1 MLILNKFRAFVGVLL
16 CIIASFSPMLKVPIK
31 GNWNLYQ
38 SDARLFMITYAIIV
52 ISVLFLF
59 IRKAGAFRFMSF
71 VMSIWYVLAVV
82 AVYFTANNYTKYGF
96 ANKLIGKVVHFQW
109 GWIVFLVGV
118 LFMLFSTKRGDKII
132 AATNPEIVK

>member
-1 MLILNKFRAFVGVLL
+1 MLILNKFRAYIGIVL

-38 SDARLFMITYAIIV
+38 SDARLFIITYAILAIA
-52 ISVLFLF
+52 ILFLF
-59 IRKAGAFRFMSF
+59 IRKAGAFRFISF
-71 VMSIWYVLAVV
+71 VMAIWYVLAVV

-118 LFMLFSTKRGDKII
+118 LFMLFSTKRGEKIT
-132 AATNPEIVK
+132 AQTTSL

>member
-1 MLILNKFRAFVGVLL
+1 MLVLNKFRAWLGILL
-16 CIIASFSPMLKVPIK
+16 CVVASFCPMLKVPIK

-38 SDARLFMITYAIIV
+38 SDARLFIITYAIIALL
-52 ISVLFLF
+52 VLILF

-71 VMSIWYVLAVV
+71 VMGIWYILAVG

-118 LFMLFSTKRGDKII
+118 IFMLFSTKRGEKIT
-132 AATNPEIVK
+132 AQTTNL

>member
-1 MLILNKFRAFVGVLL
+1 MLILNKFRAYLGILL
-16 CIIASFSPMLKVPIK
+16 CVIASFCPMLKVPIK

-38 SDARLFMITYAIIV
+38 SDARLFIITYAILAVAIL
-52 ISVLFLF
+52 ILF
-59 IRKAGAFRFMSF
+59 IRKAGAFRFISF
-71 VMSIWYVLAVV
+71 VMAIWYVLAVV

-118 LFMLFSTKRGDKII
+118 IFLLFSTKRGEKL
-132 AATNPEIVK
+132 TEQTPKP

>member
-1 MLILNKFRAFVGVLL
+1 MLVLNKFRAWLGILL
-16 CIIASFSPMLKVPIK
+16 CVVASFCPMLKVPIK

-38 SDARLFMITYAIIV
+38 SDARLFLITYAIIGLS
-52 ISVLFLF
+52 ILILF
-59 IRKAGAFRFMSF
+59 IRKAGAFRFMSV
-71 VMSIWYVLAVV
+71 VMGIWYILAVG

-118 LFMLFSTKRGDKII
+118 IFMLFSARKVEKAVSSVSLD
-132 AATNPEIVK
+132 

>member
-1 MLILNKFRAFVGVLL
+1 
-16 CIIASFSPMLKVPIK
+16 MLKVPIK

-38 SDARLFMITYAIIV
+38 SDARLFLITYAIIGL
-52 ISVLFLF
+52 SVLILF
-59 IRKAGAFRFMSF
+59 IRKAGAFRFISF
-71 VMSIWYVLAVV
+71 VMAIWYVLAVV

-118 LFMLFSTKRGDKII
+118 IFMLFSTKRGEKIKVQT
-132 AATNPEIVK
+132 ASL